1 MKDECVVCG
10 AYVPEGTMVCSR
22 CRQQVEAEK
31 IREGKYESRLYR
43 SDLSQVT
50 KEHTLLELYRL
61 LVEIEE
67 EYNTTDNILLRIQK
81 LDDLRN
87 VKEEINQL
95 EEELKVN

>member
-22 CRQQVEAEK
+22 CCQQVEAD
-31 IREGKYESRLYR
+31 RG
-43 SDLSQVT
+43 DLSQIT

-67 EYNTTDNILLRIQK
+67 EYNTNDSILEKQK
-81 LDDLRN
+81 LLDDLRN
-87 VKEEINQL
+87 ITEEINQL
-95 EEELKVN
+95 EEELKVK

>member
-22 CRQQVEAEK
+22 CCQQVEAEK
-31 IREGKYESRLYR
+31 IWEGKYESR
-43 SDLSQVT
+43 SQVT

-67 EYNTTDNILLRIQK
+67 EYNTTDKLLEKQK
-81 LDDLRN
+81 LLDDLRN
-87 VKEEINQL
+87 IREEINQL
-95 EEELKVN
+95 EEELKAK

>member
-22 CRQQVEAEK
+22 CCQQVEAEK
-31 IREGKYESRLYR
+31 IQERKYESR
-43 SDLSQVT
+43 SQVT

-61 LVEIEE
+61 LVDIEE

-95 EEELKVN
+95 EEELKVKE

>member
-22 CRQQVEAEK
+22 CCQQVEAEK
-31 IREGKYESRLYR
+31 IRERKYESRLYR

-61 LVEIEE
+61 LVGIEE
-67 EYNTTDNILLRIQK
+67 EYNTNDTILEKQK
-81 LDDLRN
+81 LLDDLRN
-87 VKEEINQL
+87 IREEINQL
-95 EEELKVN
+95 EEELKVK